1 MTRQHLSQIP
11 VRIKYHLFTF
21 MLLEQSVEERVR
33 LLIDDLKKLDRT
45 YFGKDR
51 VKQMKNKLD
60 QAINLLDEKPID
72 MSKLNYP
79 LIQI

>member
-11 VRIKYHLFTF
+11 VRINYHFFTF

-51 VKQMKNKLD
+51 VKQMKSKLD
-60 QAINLLDEKPID
+60 
-72 MSKLNYP
+72 
-79 LIQI
+79 